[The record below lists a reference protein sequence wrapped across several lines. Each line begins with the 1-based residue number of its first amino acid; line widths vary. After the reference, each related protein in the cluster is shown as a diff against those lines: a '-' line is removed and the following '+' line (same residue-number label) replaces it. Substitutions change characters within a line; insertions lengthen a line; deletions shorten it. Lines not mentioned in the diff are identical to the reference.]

1 MLARTESEHPPACA
15 QAQAGAP
22 AHARE
27 REGAGQGGADAAARP
42 LTRAQRAA
50 RRQDGASEEPLF
62 FMAVRPLWSRFLIHM
77 CNNSDHRRTC
87 VCPASHCE
95 GARRRWMALV
105 LYCFSQ
111 LYSSYGCICTPM
123 RTHQEIHILCCV
135 RQTSSESPSSEGG
148 SRFESDW
155 ESADGGDDDADLG
168 FMEAE
173 AAVHPRAARG
183 ADGIGRRLR
192 SRRRRAGPYGCGPNS

>member
-1 MLARTESEHPPACA
+1 MSRK
-15 QAQAGAP
+15 
-22 AHARE
+22 
-27 REGAGQGGADAAARP
+27 
-42 LTRAQRAA
+42 
-50 RRQDGASEEPLF
+50 
-62 FMAVRPLWSRFLIHM
+62 PLWKR
-77 CNNSDHRRTC
+77 
-87 VCPASHCE
+87 AE
-95 GARRRWMALV
+95 ALDGLGIV
-105 LYCFSQ
+105 LHAFHSFVK
-111 LYSSYGCICTPM
+111 YGCICTPM

-192 SRRRRAGPYGCGPNS
+192 SRRRCAGPCACGADF